1 MTGPA
6 LLDVRGLQVRLR
18 THDHVVHAVQ
28 GVHLSVHRGETV
40 AVVGESGCGKSVSML
55 ALLGLL
61 PRRLAEVTAEHA
73 RLQVD
78 GATVDLL
85 DAAAVRRA
93 RVRGRV
99 VGYVA
104 QDPSTSL
111 NPTATVGSQL
121 AAAVRHHLGMSRRD
135 AHRRAI
141 DLLDRVGIPDPARRA
156 SAYPHQLSGGM
167 RQRVMIALA
176 ISCEPALLVAD
187 EPTTALDVTVQAQIV
202 DLVRGLRDE
211 MGLAVVWIT
220 HDLGVVADL
229 ADRVAVMYAGRV
241 VEEAPVHELFDRP
254 LHPYT
259 DGLLDAVPRLGNRRS
274 RLPSIPGSPPE
285 LHRPSTAC
293 AFAPRCTHV
302 VDRCR
307 AAVPPVVHVGSAPEG
322 GLRSVACVVD
332 LTTGGPR

>member
-1 MTGPA
+1 MTGAA
-6 LLDVRGLQVRLR
+6 LLDVRGLEVRLR
-18 THDHVVHAVQ
+18 SHDHVVHAVQ
-28 GVHLSVHRGETV
+28 GVDLSVHRGQTV

-61 PRRLAEVTAEHA
+61 PRRLAEVTAAHA

-78 GATVDLL
+78 GAAVDLL

-111 NPTATVGSQL
+111 NPTATIGSQV
-121 AAAVRHHLGMSRRD
+121 AGAVGHHLGASRRV
-135 AHRRAI
+135 ARRRAI
-141 DLLDRVGIPDPARRA
+141 DLLERVGIPDPARRA

-202 DLVRGLRDE
+202 ELVRGLRDE

-259 DGLLDAVPRLGNRRS
+259 DGLLDAVPRLGNRRN

-293 AFAPRCTHV
+293 AFAPRCTHA
-302 VDRCR
+302 VDRCWS
-307 AAVPPVVHVGSAPEG
+307 AVPPVVRVGAA
-322 GLRSVACVVD
+322 SVACVVD
-332 LTTGGPR
+332 LASGGSR